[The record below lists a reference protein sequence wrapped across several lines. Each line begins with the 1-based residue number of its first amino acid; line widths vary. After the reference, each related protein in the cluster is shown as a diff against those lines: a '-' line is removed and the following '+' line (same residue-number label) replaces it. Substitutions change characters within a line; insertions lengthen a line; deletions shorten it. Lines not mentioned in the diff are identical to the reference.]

1 MAEDSEEEEDDEAES
16 PEPVR
21 RPYQMHVKNR
31 ALQGT
36 VELIEEECDEP
47 QYQKG
52 VMLILG
58 LIDRGKLP
66 VP

>member
-1 MAEDSEEEEDDEAES
+1 MADDSEEDDDEAES

-31 ALQGT
+31 ALQGD
-36 VELIEEECDEP
+36 VEMIEEECNEP

-52 VMLILG
+52 GIPSPCMMV
-58 LIDRGKLP
+58 
-66 VP
+66 